1 MDPTRAGRV
10 RPARRPGMLR
20 AHDDLRSH
28 RGDRERPPARRRRS
42 PAPHRAPLPGQARRR
57 RRGPARHVRGVRHR
71 RQPGRARA
79 HGSGP
84 AAGRPPR
91 VAVAQLLGVRRRR
104 LRDGQARRGA
114 GAGQLHADR
123 ARGRLHPAPL
133 GRAGDRRR
141 GLAGP
146 DGGEGAGRRRGGQ
159 RDPRLDRTVRRGGTR
174 RLGRRRRLVAGRPR
188 GGPGR
193 AGGRRRPG
201 AADVH
206 LGHGVA
212 SEGRPALE
220 PLADQPVRQL
230 RDRRRDERGRRRGPR
245 AADVPLRAAGLLLL
259 RRRLPRRDQRDPS
272 RARPCGAARDD
283 RAGAGHEALLPAD
296 RVDLAA
302 APPRLRRDG
311 PVVAAEGLLRRLAD
325 ADRGA
330 ARAAAAAPGRRA
342 VELLRADRDGAA
354 GDHPAP
360 ARAAG
365 TGRQRGQGGDQR
377 RDPGRRRRRR
387 AGPAGH
393 DRRDRAPQP
402 ARGARLLRGRGEDR
416 GGVRRWLVPLR

>member
-1 MDPTRAGRV
+1 MTTSDPTAV
-10 RPARRPGMLR
+10 IASARRHGVGDLLHRTARRYPGKLAVVAGDLR
-20 AHDDLRSH
+20 ATYEEFDTAVNRAAHALTDRGLRP
-28 RGDRERPPARRRRS
+28 GDRLALLS
-42 PAPHRAPLPGQARRR
+42 HNCWQFA
-57 RRGPARHVRGVRHR
+57 V
-71 RQPGRARA
+71 
-79 HGSGP
+79 
-84 AAGRPPR
+84 
-91 VAVAQLLGVRRRR
+91 VAFATAKLGVVLVPVNFMLTAPEVAYI
-104 LRDGQARRGA
+104 LRHSG
-114 GAGQLHADR
+114 
-123 ARGRLHPAPL
+123 ARGIVAEDALVPTAEKAL
-133 GRAGDRRR
+133 ADAGV
-141 GLAGP
+141 A
-146 DGGEGAGRRRGGQ
+146 E
-159 RDPRLDRTVRRGGTR
+159 RDPRLDRTGRRGGTR
-174 RLGRRRRLVAGRPR
+174 GLGRRRRLVAGRPR

-193 AGGRRRPG
+193 AGGRRRPR

-212 SEGRPALE
+212 PEGRPALE

-272 RARPCGAARDD
+272 RARPRGAARDD

-311 PVVAAEGLLRRLAD
+311 PVVAAQGLLRRLAD

-365 TGRQRGQGGDQR
+365 TGGQRGQGGDQR
-377 RDPGRRRRRR
+377 RDPGRRHRRR

-416 GGVRRWLVPLR
+416 RGVRGWLVPLR